1 VTIIS
6 RLHDRDH
13 QFTTVSLLFGRFL
26 DVDPPRCKGAAASEK
41 NTLGPEDPTF
51 MHALT
56 YVTTQD
62 ALIDGPTRYVDI
74 VRVEISYLHNMT
86 VHNDV
91 QQ

>member
-1 VTIIS
+1 MFQLLSIS
-6 RLHDRDH
+6 PECYCRY
-13 QFTTVSLLFGRFL
+13 L

-41 NTLGPEDPTF
+41 DTLGPEDPTF

-74 VRVEISYLHNMT
+74 VRVELSYPHWPHSMT
-86 VHNDV
+86 VQYDV